1 MFGIH
6 IDRKH
11 KSNAFFRLRRKI
23 NFYQEKIFC
32 SATIHSLAVF
42 PGFIS
47 DFLKKS
53 ILILNKKLNIGLVFF
68 IDCISI
74 QIYALDRVFAKR
86 RQHQVNG
93 NSFIIHIKRQF
104 WSCHKMLFSL
114 SFTLLISPGSGF
126 VINVL

>member
-11 KSNAFFRLRRKI
+11 KSKTFSSQEKDK
-23 NFYQEKIFC
+23 FYQEKIFC

-42 PGFIS
+42 AGFIS

-53 ILILNKKLNIGLVFF
+53 ILILNKKMNISLIFF

-86 RQHQVNG
+86 R
-93 NSFIIHIKRQF
+93 
-104 WSCHKMLFSL
+104 
-114 SFTLLISPGSGF
+114 
-126 VINVL
+126 